1 MKRDPQKRLTY
12 MKREVYVWK
21 ETSFFWNPLSIILSV
36 LNRDPQKRP
45 VCMKNAHKRNLYIWK
60 EACKRDLQM
69 KRPVYMQRESYSRI
83 YATIFATRV
92 ILGLFPRKE
101 TWNSLLIK
109 LSSMNRDLQKIWTSI
124 KRNMQ
129 KRGIYMK
136 RTIHLLEFV
145 VHRNVADMKWDPQ
158 NRPIYL
164 KRDMYEENHS
174 FVGIRCPS

>member
-92 ILGLFPRKE
+92 ILSLFPRKE

-109 LSSMNRDLQKIWTSI
+109 LSG
-124 KRNMQ
+124 KRHEIRYMQ
-129 KRGIYMK
+129 RESLIYATRVILSLISKEFHVSFHGKRHEI
-136 RTIHLLEFV
+136 L
-145 VHRNVADMKWDPQ
+145 
-158 NRPIYL
+158 
-164 KRDMYEENHS
+164 
-174 FVGIRCPS
+174 C